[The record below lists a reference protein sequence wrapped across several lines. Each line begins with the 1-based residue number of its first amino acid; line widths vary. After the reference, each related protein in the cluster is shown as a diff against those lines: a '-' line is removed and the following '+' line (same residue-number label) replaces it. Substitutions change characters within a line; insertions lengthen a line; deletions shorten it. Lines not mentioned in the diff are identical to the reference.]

1 MGDDP
6 CGSRFRQSAPSTNKY
21 RHIAKFPS
29 PLKKAIGVHPRS
41 SSGSSLTSAGSNPSS
56 FNRRWKFL
64 WRRSSRS
71 SNNNEDDDDDDDD
84 AVDDDI
90 LLIMKH
96 GVPCGLLL
104 FCLFGIICCFPPFLQ
119 RYAGF
124 FYAWYISLKERRDGT
139 VCSLLVTH
147 LDSIRQ
153 TIIF

>member
-1 MGDDP
+1 M
-6 CGSRFRQSAPSTNKY
+6 SA
-21 RHIAKFPS
+21 
-29 PLKKAIGVHPRS
+29 KKGHRRPYHPRS
-41 SSGSSLTSAGSNPSS
+41 SSGSSLTSSGSNPSS
-56 FNRRWKFL
+56 FNRSWKFL

-90 LLIMKH
+90 LLIVKQ

-124 FYAWYISLKERRDGT
+124 FYAWYISLKERRD
-139 VCSLLVTH
+139 CLLQFIILVTH
-147 LDSIRQ
+147 LDSISSNYYFLNFKNIR
-153 TIIF
+153 